1 MKILMIVPYAIFPPD
16 EGGRVRAY
24 NMLKQLSP
32 EHETM
37 LFMPRSPGNA
47 ASDLSTKIFETTPEG
62 RRHQIIDAG
71 FLRRAHEIARR
82 EQPDV
87 IVAEYPWPGL
97 HAAYLAR
104 RLRVP
109 FVYDA
114 PNVEAD
120 RFRST
125 GSRAWPAVSAYERL
139 VTRLATSVLT
149 VSAEDHARFR
159 QRGVPERKLQI
170 VPNGIDPA
178 VIHPD
183 AAAGARV
190 RDELG
195 VGAETRMLLF
205 FGQLSYAPNRE
216 AVDLIAHELV
226 PRLDAMGQDYVFVIA
241 GKNGEQLRSFYTHQ
255 RMRFTG
261 AVSDI
266 APHINAADAVAVPV
280 SSGGGTRLKVLE
292 SIACARPVV
301 STTVGAEGIDRA
313 ACGEFL
319 TVVDGWDDFAEAL
332 VRPASANVGNVP
344 APFLDMYSWANIVK
358 RIEWPAGKHGGNG
371 RR

>member
-1 MKILMIVPYAIFPPD
+1 MKIAMIVPYPIFPPD

-24 NMLKQLSP
+24 NMLKHLSP
-32 EHETM
+32 EHETV
-37 LFMPRSPGNA
+37 LFTPRSAGNA
-47 ASDLSTKIFETTPEG
+47 TSDLPTRIYETTPEG

-82 EQPDV
+82 ERPDV

-104 RLRVP
+104 RLGVR

-120 RFRST
+120 RFRNT

-139 VTRLATSVLT
+139 VTRLASSVLT
-149 VSAEDHARFR
+149 VSAEDRARFR
-159 QRGVPERKLQI
+159 QRGVQGHKLQI

-178 VIHPD
+178 VIRPD
-183 AAAGARV
+183 AAAGAGV
-190 RDELG
+190 RGELG
-195 VGAETRMLLF
+195 IGADTKMLLF

-216 AVDLIAHELV
+216 AVDLIAHEV
-226 PRLDAMGQDYVFVIA
+226 IPRLDAMGQEYVFVIA
-241 GKNGEQLRSFYTHQ
+241 GKNGGQLRSFYTHP

-261 AVSDI
+261 AVADI
-266 APHINAADAVAVPV
+266 APYINAADAVAVPV
-280 SSGGGTRLKVLE
+280 ASGGGTRLKVLE
-292 SIACARPVV
+292 SIACGRLVV
-301 STTVGAEGIDRA
+301 ATTVGAEGIDRT
-313 ACGEFL
+313 ACGDFL
-319 TVVDGWDDFAEAL
+319 TVMDDWDGFATAL
-332 VRPASANVGNVP
+332 TRPAGGTTGNVP
-344 APFLDMYSWANIVK
+344 APFLDMYSWANIVG

>member
-1 MKILMIVPYAIFPPD
+1 MIVPYPIFPPD

-24 NMLKQLSP
+24 NILKYLAP
-32 EHETM
+32 EHATL
-37 LFMPRSPGNA
+37 LFTPRSAGNA
-47 ASDLSTKIFETTPEG
+47 TSDLSTRIFETTPEG

-71 FLRRAHEIARR
+71 FLRRAHDIAKR
-82 EQPDV
+82 ERPDV

-104 RLRVP
+104 RLGVP

-125 GSRAWPAVSAYERL
+125 GSRAWPAVSEFERV
-139 VTRLATSVLT
+139 VTRLASGVLT

-159 QRGVPERKLQI
+159 QRGVPDRKLQI
-170 VPNGIDPA
+170 VPNGIDPGLL
-178 VIHPD
+178 HPD
-183 AAAGARV
+183 ARAGARI
-190 RDELG
+190 RAELG
-195 VGAETRMLLF
+195 IAPATNIMLF

-216 AVDLIAHELV
+216 AVDLIANELI
-226 PRLDAMGQDYVFVIA
+226 PRLDAITQDYVFVIA
-241 GKNGEQLRSFYTHQ
+241 GKNGEQLRSFYTHP

-261 AVSDI
+261 PVPSI
-266 APHINAADAVAVPV
+266 APYINAADAVAVPV
-280 SSGGGTRLKVLE
+280 ASGGGTRLKVLE
-292 SIACARPVV
+292 SIACARPLV

-319 TVVDGWDDFAEAL
+319 TVVDGWDGFANAL
-332 VRPASANVGNVP
+332 LRPLGANAGNVP

-358 RIEWPAGKHGGNG
+358 RIKWPAAKPGGNG
-371 RR
+371 TR